1 VRRIPTV
8 AALAITAL
16 TLADDV
22 RADAEPAL
30 VLPMCAALAIVARPA
45 APPVAP
51 IDLSAAS
58 ARWRGRAPGTPP
70 PPPEFIPKRI
80 HIPDR
85 YAIDYERDAPRFAEP
100 VDAKRR
106 VAFELL
112 PSTRRRPSLAFIYD
126 VESLPIGDS
135 SDRVSVRFEL
145 PF

>member
-1 VRRIPTV
+1 MSTP

-16 TLADDV
+16 TLAADV
-22 RADAEPAL
+22 RADGEPAL
-30 VLPMCAALAIVARPA
+30 VLPIRDALAIVDRPA
-45 APPVAP
+45 RTDTAVAP
-51 IDLSAAS
+51 SDVS
-58 ARWRGRAPGTPP
+58 RWRGPAPGTPP

-85 YAIDYERDAPRFAEP
+85 YAIDCERDAPRFAEP

-106 VAFELL
+106 FALELV
-112 PSTRRRPSLAFIYD
+112 PPARQRPSLAVIYD
-126 VESLPIGDS
+126 TESLPIGAS

>member
-1 VRRIPTV
+1 MSLP
-8 AALAITAL
+8 AGLAITAL
-16 TLADDV
+16 ALAWDV

-30 VLPMCAALAIVARPA
+30 VLPLRDALALVERPVRA
-45 APPVAP
+45 AVAP
-51 IDLSAAS
+51 TDVS
-58 ARWRGRAPGTPP
+58 ARWRGPAPGAPP

-85 YAIDYERDAPRFAEP
+85 YAIDFERDAPRFAEP

-106 VAFELL
+106 VALELL
-112 PSTRRRPSLAFIYD
+112 PSTSRRPSLSFIYD
-126 VESLPIGDS
+126 TESLPIGDS

>member
-1 VRRIPTV
+1 VRISIP

-16 TLADDV
+16 MLADDV
-22 RADAEPAL
+22 RAGGEG
-30 VLPMCAALAIVARPA
+30 VPMLSIRDALAILERPA
-45 APPVAP
+45 RAPVTPPDEAG
-51 IDLSAAS
+51 
-58 ARWRGRAPGTPP
+58 RWRGPEPGAPP

-85 YAIDYERDAPRFAEP
+85 YAIDCDRDAPRFADP

-106 VAFELL
+106 FAFEMLS
-112 PSTRRRPSLAFIYD
+112 STPHRPSLSLTYD
-126 VESLPIGDS
+126 RESLPIGPS